1 MSSKVLVI
9 EDNPMDAEIFEQILK
24 RDGYIVEIARNA
36 LEGLAQ
42 AKNGRFDVVL
52 TDLNLGGARTDEG
65 RELVI
70 RVHTLQ
76 PHLPVI
82 LMTGGHS
89 AEVAIDAIKQ
99 GAFDYFAKPA
109 DPFDDSFR
117 VELSKMVDHAAAS
130 KQLMESRVKLPGEPA
145 PTDESGGDR
154 MIGNSRVMQNV
165 YKEIGRVAPTSFTVL
180 LRGETGTGKELVARA
195 IYAHSTRA
203 EQPFIIVNCTAI
215 PEHLLES
222 ELFGHESGS
231 FTGAKTRRIGRF
243 EQAHQGT
250 IFLDEIGDMEPK
262 LQQKLLRVLQAQTIE
277 RLGGNQPIPVDVRVI
292 AATQTD
298 LEQAIRANEFRQDLY
313 FRLNVAQIVVP
324 PLRDRREDIPEL
336 VQYFIRRYGAEL
348 GSGTCALENEALLC
362 LQQQVWAGNVRELR
376 GVVRKALLLAHGF
389 TITKGIVREAL
400 DQTRPPRPI
409 AGQAFA
415 DHVADLLACAQRGER
430 QEVMAEL
437 TELVEREL
445 YSQAIQRARGDQ
457 TKAAQWLGVS
467 RPTIR
472 QKLTRY
478 GLFPVRDSDTK

>member
-1 MSSKVLVI
+1 
-9 EDNPMDAEIFEQILK
+9 
-24 RDGYIVEIARNA
+24 
-36 LEGLAQ
+36 
-42 AKNGRFDVVL
+42 
-52 TDLNLGGARTDEG
+52 
-65 RELVI
+65 
-70 RVHTLQ
+70 
-76 PHLPVI
+76 
-82 LMTGGHS
+82 
-89 AEVAIDAIKQ
+89 
-99 GAFDYFAKPA
+99 
-109 DPFDDSFR
+109 
-117 VELSKMVDHAAAS
+117 
-130 KQLMESRVKLPGEPA
+130 
-145 PTDESGGDR
+145 
-154 MIGNSRVMQNV
+154 
-165 YKEIGRVAPTSFTVL
+165 VL